1 MKISDCIDSVFILG
15 LLRFTLIA
23 GGNSVRFIMWARL
36 HHPEEYRCLGR
47 NVESTNYP
55 QKSNVK
61 KKSPAKMCLA
71 NKKQTNKQQNK
82 SKQRKKRLKAFCSLL
97 SSHHEAR
104 GGLYI
109 SQSARDILFTQVVPA
124 SYNPGEEADVYVLFV
139 AFCCCCSVL
148 RVHLG
153 SSVSHRTW
161 EEAVACVLLLC
172 SVVLAV
178 VRC

>member
-1 MKISDCIDSVFILG
+1 M
-15 LLRFTLIA
+15 
-23 GGNSVRFIMWARL
+23 
-36 HHPEEYRCLGR
+36 
-47 NVESTNYP
+47 
-55 QKSNVK
+55 
-61 KKSPAKMCLA
+61 
-71 NKKQTNKQQNK
+71 
-82 SKQRKKRLKAFCSLL
+82 
-97 SSHHEAR
+97 
-104 GGLYI
+104 
-109 SQSARDILFTQVVPA
+109 FTQVVPA

-153 SSVSHRTW
+153 SSVSHSTWEEAVACVLLLCSVLRVHLGSSVSHRTW